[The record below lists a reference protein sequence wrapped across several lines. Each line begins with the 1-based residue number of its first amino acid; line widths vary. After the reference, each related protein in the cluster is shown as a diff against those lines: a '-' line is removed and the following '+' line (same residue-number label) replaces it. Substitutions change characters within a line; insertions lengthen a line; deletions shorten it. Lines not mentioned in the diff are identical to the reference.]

1 MVMILYGLR
10 LYAYDLVSFLR
21 GKCLRLSQLRL
32 YAFLVVD

>member
-1 MVMILYGLR
+1 MGMILFGLR
-10 LYAYDLVSFLR
+10 VYASDLVSFLR